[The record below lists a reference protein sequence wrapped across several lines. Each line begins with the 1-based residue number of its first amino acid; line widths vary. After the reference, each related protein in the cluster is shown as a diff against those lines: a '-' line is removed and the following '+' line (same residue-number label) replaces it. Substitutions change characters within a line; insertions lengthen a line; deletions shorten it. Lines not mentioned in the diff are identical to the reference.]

1 MGNETETKR
10 LSNSEANRLSRE
22 SICTALILLMDTE
35 DFDNIT
41 ISGLV
46 KKAGV
51 SRQTFYRNYASKE
64 DVVIEIEESLLTMF
78 SDSLH
83 DPKYEGNIRAW
94 FADLFGF
101 VRKNKKMIS
110 VLYRANLFDML
121 FTKAPFVIE
130 EFMRTNEIRTH
141 YLIVGSLGALRAI
154 GDRWFAGGMKES
166 DDEMADICMAYDL
179 EKGFRNSLPEDDLGQ

>member
-78 SDSLH
+78 SDSFH

-94 FADLFGF
+94 LADLFGF

-154 GDRWFAGGMKES
+154 GDRWFAGGLKES
-166 DDEMADICMAYDL
+166 DDEMADSWMGYDL